1 MQVFVKSVGELIDF
15 TAENVCLYF
24 MNVKKKIYIYI
35 YIKLYIYIYIIFLEY
50 PEFSAS
56 YFLMIYTK

>member
-1 MQVFVKSVGELIDF
+1 MQVFVKSVGELIDI

-35 YIKLYIYIYIIFLEY
+35 YKIIYIYIIFLEY

>member
-24 MNVKKKIYIYI
+24 MNVKKNIYI
-35 YIKLYIYIYIIFLEY
+35 YIKLYIYI
-50 PEFSAS
+50 
-56 YFLMIYTK
+56 

>member
-24 MNVKKKIYIYI
+24 MNVNIYIYI
-35 YIKLYIYIYIIFLEY
+35 YKIIYIYNF
-50 PEFSAS
+50 P
-56 YFLMIYTK
+56 

>member
-35 YIKLYIYIYIIFLEY
+35 YKIIYIYIIFLEY

>member
-24 MNVKKKIYIYI
+24 MNVKKNIYTYIYKI
-35 YIKLYIYIYIIFLEY
+35 IYIYIIFLEY